1 MQITHFLTRGW
12 HNIQV
17 FHNIPNPRIQRNWR
31 VGQLWRQE
39 VEKWNT
45 KIAEQ
50 MLFSCNI
57 PDLLSATHESEW
69 NNLTKRRLYQAV
81 YKESSETP
89 VFWFKTTLIEKFN
102 IVTIVYNFTAL
113 FSFTNFR
120 RFSLFFGAPS
130 KVMSRCTRHPKER
143 AVPGFC
149 CRQCFGTSFS
159 GRWAALQWGSMKFS
173 PLSNHLPSFPLPK

>member
-17 FHNIPNPRIQRNWR
+17 FHNIPSPRIQRNWR

-102 IVTIVYNFTAL
+102 IVTIVYSFTAL

-130 KVMSRCTRHPKER
+130 KVMSRCTRHPKRESYSWLLLQAMFWDKLLWEVGSP
-143 AVPGFC
+143 AVRKDEILSTF
-149 CRQCFGTSFS
+149 QSFTF
-159 GRWAALQWGSMKFS
+159 FS
-173 PLSNHLPSFPLPK
+173 SS